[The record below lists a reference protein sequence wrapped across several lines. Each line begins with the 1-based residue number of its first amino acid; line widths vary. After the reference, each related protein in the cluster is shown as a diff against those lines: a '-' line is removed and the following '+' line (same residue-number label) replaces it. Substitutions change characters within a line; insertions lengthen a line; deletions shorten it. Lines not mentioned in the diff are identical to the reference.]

1 MTTYLC
7 VYLGSLVLSML
18 TTPAVI
24 AAARRIGAVDRPG
37 VRTVHERPTPRIGGV
52 AIFLSAIV
60 LIGSVIFLNNGIG
73 QAFRDSRPQ
82 ILAIVAVA
90 VIIFVIGLVDDLRGL
105 PARVKFLAELAGA
118 VGLCLAGVR
127 ISEIQV
133 TSDWTVSLGAGGY
146 LLTILWIVGI
156 TNAVNLSDG
165 LDGLAAGVSAIA
177 CGVIAIFAA
186 FSGNA
191 VMAVFMLALLGSLC
205 GFLVFNFNPAK
216 IFMGDCGS
224 LFVGFTIAAASVMCT
239 AKSAAIVGLALPAL
253 ALGIPIFDTLC
264 AMLRRFL
271 ARRSL
276 FAPDRS
282 HFHHRLLDLGLTQR
296 HAVITIYLATLL
308 ATGMG
313 MFMMISRDA
322 TTLVIFGCVLLL
334 IVLLFQGVGEVRLGE
349 TVARVQAKYA
359 DSRCHRSE
367 QRTFEELQLRFGR
380 ARGFSQWWDAI
391 CEAADSMSFAWVSL
405 RTTYADGRTDEEIW
419 RTARTRPDLPRI
431 ITMTIPLDHGDSG
444 VTRQFEIAVCTNG
457 SIEAASR
464 RATLFGRLLDENNP
478 EPAAAQR
485 T

>member
-1 MTTYLC
+1 MIVYLC
-7 VYLGSLVLSML
+7 IYLGSLVLATL

-24 AAARRIGAVDRPG
+24 AVARRTGAVDRPG

-60 LIGSVIFLNNGIG
+60 LIGSVIFLNNSIG
-73 QAFRDSRPQ
+73 EAFRDSRPQ
-82 ILAIVAVA
+82 ILAILAA
-90 VIIFVIGLVDDLRGL
+90 ATAIFAIGLVDDLRGL
-105 PARVKFLAELAGA
+105 PARAKLLAELAGA

-133 TSDWTVSLGAGGY
+133 TGDWTVSLGAWGY
-146 LLTILWIVGI
+146 VVTLLWIVGI

-165 LDGLAAGVSAIA
+165 LDGLAAGVSAVA

-186 FSGNA
+186 FSGNT
-191 VMAVFMLALLGSLC
+191 VMVVFMLALLGGLC

-224 LFVGFTIAAASVMCT
+224 LFVGFTIAAASVMCMT
-239 AKSAAIVGLALPAL
+239 KSAAIVGLALPSL

-296 HAVITIYLATLL
+296 HAVIAIYLATLL

-313 MFMMISRDA
+313 MFMMISRDGTA
-322 TTLVIFGCVLLL
+322 LVIFACVLLL
-334 IVLLFQGVGEVRLGE
+334 IALLFQGIGEIRLGE
-349 TVARVQAKYA
+349 TVARLQAKYA
-359 DSRCHRSE
+359 DSRDHRNE
-367 QRTFEELQLRFGR
+367 QRTFEYLQLRFGQ
-380 ARGFSQWWDAI
+380 AQGFSQWWNAI
-391 CEAADSMSFAWVSL
+391 CEAADSMSFASVSL
-405 RTTYADGRTDEEIW
+405 KTTYADGRRDEEIW
-419 RTARTRPDLPRI
+419 RANRVRPDLPRI
-431 ITMTIPLDHGDSG
+431 ITMTIPMDHGGDVS
-444 VTRQFEIAVCTNG
+444 RQFEIAVCTNG

-464 RATLFGRLLDENNP
+464 RATLFGRLLDEYNP
-478 EPAAAQR
+478 QPVAARQA
-485 T
+485 